1 MIQLKVRLGNLV
13 GVLGSLLV
21 FVGTLGVAS
30 PMCVG
35 WFYSPKLPGELNQNK
50 CEYKK
55 ISLKEYSNNVK
66 KQISFLLC
74 FIVVFSFVSVAF
86 AQNQFYVSD
95 EKLLEQNK
103 GLRSEIESQ
112 INNNLKKSNINY
124 SEEYN
129 REVTLDLIG
138 DIDTIRKSYQQPVKV
153 YSEIIIGED
162 DSRLDSHLNVGNQ
175 AILSTN
181 TKNESW
187 ISSGRPI
194 TCTISLKAWK
204 QPNQDF
210 HYEGFYDYK
219 LYDFNFYWTS
229 SQVLDGVARI
239 DVLAAQRDARD
250 IFENYRRNNY
260 STWWLENR
268 TSGAAGYL
276 YSPNIYSL
284 LLSSMGYCT
293 SNTTIQLLWGNVGQ
307 TEDVGLGW
315 NSFAFPWS

>member
-1 MIQLKVRLGNLV
+1 MKVRLGNLV

-112 INNNLKKSNINY
+112 INNNLKKSNMNY

-194 TCTISLKAWK
+194 ICYLIKGMETTKSR
-204 QPNQDF
+204 F
-210 HYEGFYDYK
+210 SYEGFMTINYALILLDQFTHLMGLHELMFSQRKEMLETFLKIIAETIILLGGWRIGLAVLLAIYTLPIFILFYLVPWGIVHQIL
-219 LYDFNFYWTS
+219 LY
-229 SQVLDGVARI
+229 
-239 DVLAAQRDARD
+239 
-250 IFENYRRNNY
+250 NYY
-260 STWWLENR
+260 GET
-268 TSGAAGYL
+268 
-276 YSPNIYSL
+276 
-284 LLSSMGYCT
+284 
-293 SNTTIQLLWGNVGQ
+293 
-307 TEDVGLGW
+307 
-315 NSFAFPWS
+315 